1 MTKYFL
7 DKEKCLIEL
16 YNLVLNERTNEK
28 ERAVYKKAIELIEVE
43 NEYYEAVLARLAS
56 KLVILAMNKLLS
68 EDGLKLLNKI
78 SRYGNDRLVPF

>member
-43 NEYYEAVLARLAS
+43 NEYYEAVLARIAS